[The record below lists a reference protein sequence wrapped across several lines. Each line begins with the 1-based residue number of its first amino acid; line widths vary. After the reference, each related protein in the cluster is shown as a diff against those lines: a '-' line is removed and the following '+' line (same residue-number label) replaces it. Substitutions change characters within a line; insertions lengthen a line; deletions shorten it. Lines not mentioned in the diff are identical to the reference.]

1 MNDGCGGSS
10 ADNDANNSGVILN
23 DWFTGRKTAML
34 DDFVVGTVDQFLLA
48 SLKQKH
54 LMLRHLGLSKKVVII
69 DEVHAYDAYMN
80 EYLEESLIWMA
91 AYGVPVVL
99 LSATLPADRRKNLI
113 KSYMQGLGFKWE
125 ECDKSNADFETND
138 YPLIT
143 YSDKNRI
150 KQKSAENDAADN
162 KSVSVKKIAD
172 DALHEGIV
180 NELNSLLNN
189 GGVAGIIVNTVR
201 RARNLQCMR

>member
-1 MNDGCGGSS
+1 
-10 ADNDANNSGVILN
+10 ANNNGVILN

-80 EYLEESLIWMA
+80 KYLEESLIWMA

-99 LSATLPADRRKNLI
+99 LSATLPAKRRKELI
-113 KSYMQGLGFKWE
+113 KSYLLRGLGFKWS
-125 ECDKSNADFETND
+125 ECNKSNVDFETN
-138 YPLIT
+138 
-143 YSDKNRI
+143 
-150 KQKSAENDAADN
+150 
-162 KSVSVKKIAD
+162 
-172 DALHEGIV
+172 G
-180 NELNSLLNN
+180 
-189 GGVAGIIVNTVR
+189 
-201 RARNLQCMR
+201 